1 MPPGLTT
8 YLRAEHNVSM
18 KQKQK
23 GFSLLELL
31 VVISIIGILLAIGA
45 VGFTAAQRRGR
56 DARRRADMKAW
67 QDALEQLYAEETD
80 YNGDP
85 DESTECQAA
94 VAANMNG
101 QAPTDPKGGTYSY
114 VADCTDDDYCLCA
127 PLERSDGNNSVSD
140 CSGWTT
146 GDGDYYCVS
155 NLQ

>member
-1 MPPGLTT
+1 
-8 YLRAEHNVSM
+8 M
-18 KQKQK
+18 KQRRTEA

-56 DARRRADMKAW
+56 DARRRADMQAW

-80 YNGDP
+80 YDGDP
-85 DESTECQAA
+85 DNGCQAA
-94 VAANMNG
+94 VTANMNG
-101 QAPTDPKGGTYSY
+101 EAPTDPKPSQSY
-114 VADCTDDDYCLCA
+114 TTDCDDDEYCLCA
-127 PLERSDGNNSVSD
+127 TLERADGNNSASD